1 MTTTNTTKVITEVNP
16 IVSYGFAD
24 ALTALQPYLKEG
36 YEIDLETNT
45 GYPQQSGLMFTYSVN
60 QFKLEPVVE
69 PELLIN
75 LIADSQQ
82 HLQDQDNQG
91 KEEQKDAT
99 PVTRRAKAK
108 TSS

>member
-1 MTTTNTTKVITEVNP
+1 MLTTKATKVITEVTP

-24 ALTALQPYLKEG
+24 ALTALQPYLKDG

-69 PELLIN
+69 PEVIPELP
-75 LIADSQQ
+75 AED
-82 HLQDQDNQG
+82 QG

-99 PVTRRAKAK
+99 PVTRRAKVKAN
-108 TSS
+108 S